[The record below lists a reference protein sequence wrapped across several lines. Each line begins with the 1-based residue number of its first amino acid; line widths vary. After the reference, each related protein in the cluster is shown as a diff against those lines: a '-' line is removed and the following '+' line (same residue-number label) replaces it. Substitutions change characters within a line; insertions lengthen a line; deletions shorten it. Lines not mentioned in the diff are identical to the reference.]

1 MLHEVSR
8 WKGMSWQEFPT
19 ILVAS
24 VVYCLVNLLSMHSS
38 VFHALAIPADVRC
51 AMCDVRC
58 RDERNQERQ
67 AVRTTSQFSSLCQ
80 ATSNIYI
87 YI

>member
-38 VFHALAIPADVRC
+38 VFHALAIPADV
-51 AMCDVRC
+51 
-58 RDERNQERQ
+58 
-67 AVRTTSQFSSLCQ
+67 
-80 ATSNIYI
+80 
-87 YI
+87 